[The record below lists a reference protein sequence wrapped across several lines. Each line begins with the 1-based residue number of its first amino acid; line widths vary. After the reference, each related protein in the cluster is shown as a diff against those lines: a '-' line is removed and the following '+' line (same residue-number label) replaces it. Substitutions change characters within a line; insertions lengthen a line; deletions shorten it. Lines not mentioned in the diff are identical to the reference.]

1 MWQDEIKDA
10 TYTSPSGKSFS
21 FTYGTGLTKETDLK
35 TATFTFPEVDGA
47 LVDSLGV
54 GGRRFPLVCTFF
66 GADCFSLADSF
77 EAGLCERGYGE
88 LQHPIYGVHKVVPT
102 GTIER
107 TDNLSTELNYSSVK
121 VVFAETIIDKT
132 FPASKVVTQDLIDSA
147 MEKFS
152 NSAVVEFAS
161 DLDLGNVFNVI
172 TIQGTL
178 KEQVRGLSDN
188 VSETA
193 KKSVSTWT
201 RFQQVL
207 EGVGGDINDIV
218 NKAVEYGEKVVT
230 LCRLPSKLAVGVLG
244 KVESYGSTIRD
255 LINTYKRDPV
265 GLVAVK
271 NQFVATRLM
280 VQSLVASLT
289 SGVASAM
296 AGGGT
301 VDSASG
307 GSVGGNNAAFRSR
320 DEVINTVLELIDL
333 YENTVDFCD
342 NKISKDLFVD
352 VGLGYDAMQEVVINS
367 LQMIVNFSFDLPSKK
382 VLTLG
387 RDRQVIELVAELYGG
402 FDRLDEFIVDNN
414 LTYDEI
420 AVIPM
425 GRQVVYYG

>member
-1 MWQDEIKDA
+1 MWQDNIKDA
-10 TYTSPSGKSFS
+10 TYTSPSGKVFS
-21 FTYGTGLTKETDLK
+21 FTYGTALTRETDLK

-54 GGRRFPLVCTFF
+54 GGKRFPLVCTFF
-66 GADCFSLADSF
+66 GADCFILADNF

-107 TDNLSTELNYSSVK
+107 SDNLNSELNYSSVK
-121 VVFAETIIDKT
+121 IVFAETIIDKN

-147 MEKFS
+147 MGKFS
-152 NSAVVEFAS
+152 SNVVAEFANDLELDNVS
-161 DLDLGNVFNVI
+161 DVI
-172 TIQGTL
+172 KLQGTL
-178 KEQVRGLSDN
+178 KEQSRTFTEGIGQ
-188 VSETA
+188 TA

-201 RFQQVL
+201 RYQEIA
-207 EGVGGDINDIV
+207 EGLGGNVNDIG
-218 NKAVEYGEKVVT
+218 NKAAEYGEKLVS
-230 LCRLPSKLAVGVLG
+230 LSRLPSRLAINSLS
-244 KVESYGSTIRD
+244 KVESYGPVIKTF
-255 LINTYKRDPV
+255 INAYKRDPV
-265 GLVAVK
+265 GGVAVK
-271 NQFVATRLM
+271 NQFVATRL
-280 VQSLVASLT
+280 VLQSLVASLA

-296 AGGGT
+296 
-301 VDSASG
+301 G
-307 GSVGGNNAAFRSR
+307 GSGALDSPAGDSGSGNNAAFKSR
-320 DEVINTVLELIDL
+320 DEVINTVLEIIEL
-333 YENTVDFCD
+333 YEAVVDFCD
-342 NKISKDLFVD
+342 SKVSKDLFVD
-352 VGLGYDAMQEVVINS
+352 TGLGYADMQEVVIQS
-367 LQMIVNFSFDLPSKK
+367 LQMIINYSFDLPTRK